1 MARRR
6 NPASGFPPYAAPGA
20 SLFSSW
26 HRNRADVMFCLPLYG
41 LALPLPAP
49 LFFQGSREKKV
60 ESSAWLARLG
70 ATARQNRRA
79 SKVGNREKKVERSAW
94 LARLGAPARQNR
106 RASLCVN
113 SSLLYRAAKP
123 PRSTEA
129 HCKVT
134 THFSLHSPPYPLPYT
149 GALKRASHALSSTLS
164 SLPPTLHRRAQA
176 RQPRT
181 PLYLL
186 LPILYFGS
194 PLHSG
199 HALPSPPYSLLS
211 TLSCFTPV

>member
-60 ESSAWLARLG
+60 ESSAWSLCSGLPLS
-70 ATARQNRRA
+70 TAENRRA
-79 SKVGNREKKVERSAW
+79 LPECESRFF
-94 LARLGAPARQNR
+94 LPIPYLTGALKH
-106 RASLCVN
+106 ASHALPSPP
-113 SSLLYRAAKP
+113 SSLL
-123 PRSTEA
+123 STLEA

-134 THFSLHSPPYPLPYT
+134 THYFLPSSPY
-149 GALKRASHALSSTLS
+149 
-164 SLPPTLHRRAQA
+164 SLPSQA
-176 RQPRT
+176 RPSAPAT
-181 PLYLL
+181 HYLL
-186 LPILYFGS
+186 LP
-194 PLHSG
+194 PL
-199 HALPSPPYSLLS
+199 YSLLYHALHQS
-211 TLSCFTPV
+211 RRRDPFHPE